1 MADMAL
7 LSLLSKPIT
16 SEPYRDPDHL
26 DQLRCIFAEQGYVKL
41 TGFFAEPVYE
51 SLMAEIEV
59 IQRKKRKR
67 DFQMPGYATPRIMS
81 VVSGNEI
88 LESSVLLAAL
98 YGHYEIRKPL
108 ATIIDQDIFGVHHRD
123 ELMVVNL
130 LEKRG
135 DTHGWHLDDPRYAF
149 IAVLK
154 ATPNDQG
161 GSVEYIVHWR
171 SLCVQHGLD
180 AEQDV
185 DKGVELAAS
194 LGMIRRAHHEAGDC
208 YLLNAGE
215 CLHRVTPL
223 TVDRSERCVLN
234 MAFDDRASI
243 PFGATAD
250 LLYGE
255 RA

>member
-1 MADMAL
+1 MADTAL
-7 LSLLSKPIT
+7 LSLLSKPIIGKH
-16 SEPYRDPDHL
+16 YRDPAYL
-26 DQLRCIFAEQGYVKL
+26 DQLRCIFSEYGYVKL
-41 TGFFAEPVYE
+41 TEFFIKPVYE
-51 SLMAEIEV
+51 SLVAEIGA

-81 VVSGNEI
+81 VVSGSEI
-88 LESSVLLAAL
+88 LESSVLLVTL
-98 YGHYEIRKPL
+98 YGHCELRKTL
-108 ATIIDQDIFGVHHRD
+108 ATIIDHDIFGVHHRE

-161 GSVEYIVHWR
+161 GSVEYISNWR
-171 SLCVQHGLD
+171 SLCAEHGLG
-180 AEQDV
+180 AEQNV

-194 LGMIRRAHHEAGDC
+194 RGMIRQAHHKAGDC

-223 TVDRSERCVLN
+223 AVDKSERWVLN
-234 MAFDDRASI
+234 MAFDDRMSI

-255 RA
+255 HP